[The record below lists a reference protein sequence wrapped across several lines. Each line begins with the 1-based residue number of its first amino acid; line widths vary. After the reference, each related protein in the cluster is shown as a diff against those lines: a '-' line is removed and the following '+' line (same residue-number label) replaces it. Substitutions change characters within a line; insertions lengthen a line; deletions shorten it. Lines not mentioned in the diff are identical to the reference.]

1 MAYGISSNHFIHRKI
16 GNVIMEK
23 KDLEFFRHLLTQWL
37 EELLNRADYTVEE
50 LLDSQENLAD
60 PLDRV
65 SVESERIWTL
75 RIRDRE
81 SILIK
86 KIRQSLEDIETGEY
100 GICEDCGEDISI
112 ERLKA
117 RPVTSFCIRCK
128 TKRESVERLTGT

>member
-1 MAYGISSNHFIHRKI
+1 
-16 GNVIMEK
+16 MEK
-23 KDLEFFRHLLTQWL
+23 KNFEFFRHLLTQWL
-37 EELLNRADYTVEE
+37 EELLNRDDDTVEE